1 MAESLD
7 YAARLAMAKKK
18 RSLRWLWITLASV
31 AFACFVIWLYFWSRP
46 YFAAHKIAVA
56 RTSADEKMAFEY
68 AHEGS
73 ASYSVQFY
81 DATGREIYPHLTG
94 VYGPV
99 TSIRVRWDNGAS
111 VTAPLRDTSNLG
123 ILLLPD

>member
-1 MAESLD
+1 MSESLN
-7 YAARLAMAKKK
+7 YAGRLTTAKWK
-18 RSLRWLWITLASV
+18 RSWRWLWISLITIALTGI
-31 AFACFVIWLYFWSRP
+31 VIWMCFWSRP
-46 YFAAHKIAVA
+46 YMAAHRIAIA
-56 RTSADEKMAFEY
+56 RNAAEEKPAFEY

-73 ASYSVQFY
+73 SNYSVRFY

-99 TSIRVRWDNGAS
+99 TTIRVNWDNGAS
-111 VTAPLRDTSNLG
+111 VTAPLRDVKNLG